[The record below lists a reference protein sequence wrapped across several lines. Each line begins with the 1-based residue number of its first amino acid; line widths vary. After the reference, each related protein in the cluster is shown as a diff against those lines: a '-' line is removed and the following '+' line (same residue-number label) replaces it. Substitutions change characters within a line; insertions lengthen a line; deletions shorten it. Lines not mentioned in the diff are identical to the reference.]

1 MRNEIKLA
9 NKILASRFGIEVM
22 PTAHGVMCIIPE
34 EDKNLSCPRIF
45 SRINC
50 STQAGASTI
59 LRLAIE
65 RLKQFR

>member
-1 MRNEIKLA
+1 MRDEIKVA
-9 NKILASRFGIEVM
+9 NKVLARKFGEVLM

-34 EDKNLSCPRIF
+34 EDKDLICPRIL

-59 LRLAIE
+59 LRLAIG
-65 RLKQFR
+65 RLKQFC